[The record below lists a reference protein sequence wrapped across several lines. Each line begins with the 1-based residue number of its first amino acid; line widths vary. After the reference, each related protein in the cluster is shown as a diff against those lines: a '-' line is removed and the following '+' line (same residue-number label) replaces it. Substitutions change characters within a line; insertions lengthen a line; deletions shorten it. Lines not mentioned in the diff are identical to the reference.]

1 MLFRI
6 SRYDVADILLYASSI
21 LKNSGRTNA
30 SEKKSRAIRIS
41 LAYDRFST
49 RACGSVSPRSIIVH
63 DIPYLHG
70 TNNFASRYR
79 TPCAF
84 NVHLCPSGIKTTAS
98 YSEMY
103 TRTVLFRTN
112 NNGKVCSSFDR
123 YRVGGETIVV
133 KVRVHVNRKIRFNTL
148 ISFCF

>member
-1 MLFRI
+1 MLFTTW
-6 SRYDVADILLYASSI
+6 RYNIADILLYASLI
-21 LKNSGRTNA
+21 LKSSGRTNV

-41 LAYDRFST
+41 LAYDRFSMPVALSH
-49 RACGSVSPRSIIVH
+49 RGLSLFAIYSIST
-63 DIPYLHG
+63 HG

-79 TPCAF
+79 TPYTF

-103 TRTVLFRTN
+103 TVLN

-123 YRVGGETIVV
+123 YGVGGETIVV
-133 KVRVHVNRKIRFNTL
+133 KVRVRVNRKTRFNTL

>member
-1 MLFRI
+1 MLFTI
-6 SRYDVADILLYASSI
+6 STYIISQIFFYTFQFDS
-21 LKNSGRTNA
+21 KNQRTNERVRKEIG
-30 SEKKSRAIRIS
+30 SYSNIVS
-41 LAYDRFST
+41 LRSFFN
-49 RACGSVSPRSIIVH
+49 ACGSVSPRPIIVH

-79 TPCAF
+79 TPYTF

-103 TRTVLFRTN
+103 TVLN

-123 YRVGGETIVV
+123 YRVGGETIAV